1 MKSYKD
7 YLKESKQTWKFKIKS
22 IHQLSND
29 DCDRIEKHLMKY
41 DSTGLG
47 AEKKTMLQSTPRDF
61 PSHRGYEVFSY
72 EFETKL
78 PVSAHQIKI
87 EIGNML
93 GMSESTF
100 KVRGAHEADIDEDQ
114 KQVEAES
121 ILADGEYKDAEKVNS
136 DEHYGDKFNTSFV
149 KELLKL
155 RKQKEKDS
163 E

>member
-1 MKSYKD
+1 
-7 YLKESKQTWKFKIKS
+7 
-22 IHQLSND
+22 
-29 DCDRIEKHLMKY
+29 
-41 DSTGLG
+41 
-47 AEKKTMLQSTPRDF
+47 
-61 PSHRGYEVFSY
+61 
-72 EFETKL
+72 
-78 PVSAHQIKI
+78 
-87 EIGNML
+87 ML

-100 KVRGAHEADIDEDQ
+100 KVRGANEADIDEDQ